1 MSMLLCPRPIEWGIL
16 HWWPSS
22 VCSSV
27 CLSRACQL
35 SDPKSRMEGR
45 SKLKID
51 RKEAHDTG
59 DPWLHLEVERS
70 RSPGRWTSW
79 PKISRIFQT
88 GRPTNFKLGIQNT
101 DGVRWVASP
110 TCAVTSMVKGHCFN
124 VTSSV
129 WRLFAHNSTKKCR
142 RKKTKLAERLS
153 VSHSSP
159 VPRSKGQGQ
168 VKVTRPFNAVT
179 ENQPY
184 LRNRKACKSPLAS
197 AGLSMC
203 EAQGNGLKSKSF
215 YSKMSKKV

>member
-1 MSMLLCPRPIEWGIL
+1 MLLCPRPIEWGIL

-88 GRPTNFKLGIQNT
+88 GRPTNFKLDIQNT

-142 RKKTKLAERLS
+142 KKKQNWQKDCLC
-153 VSHSSP
+153 HIP
-159 VPRSKGQGQ
+159 HQFQGQ
-168 VKVTRPFNAVT
+168 KDKVKSRSPGPLTLWPKISHIFGMERPASRHL
-179 ENQPY
+179 PAPA
-184 LRNRKACKSPLAS
+184 LACARPKATD
-197 AGLSMC
+197 
-203 EAQGNGLKSKSF
+203 
-215 YSKMSKKV
+215 